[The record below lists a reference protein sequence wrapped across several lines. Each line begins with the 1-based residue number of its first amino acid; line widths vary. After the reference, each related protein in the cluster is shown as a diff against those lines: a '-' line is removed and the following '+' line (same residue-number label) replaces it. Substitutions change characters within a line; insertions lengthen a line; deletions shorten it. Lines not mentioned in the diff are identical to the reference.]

1 MSDPYSGNT
10 VLLLHM
16 EGSNGSAAFVD
27 SSRFPRLI
35 TANGTAQIS
44 TAQSKWGQ
52 GSGYFDGSG
61 YLSLNSLSGFGF
73 GINDY
78 TIEIW
83 ILTSTA
89 NKVILDTRSFS
100 DFGSFFISSSGYA
113 SYWDGSVVRSG
124 TINCTSGAWTHIA
137 WCRSNS
143 VLMIFVNGVLDY
155 SYSNTD
161 NFGTSRTLLVGKD
174 IGTTSANFVGYLQ
187 DLRIT
192 KGIARYTDTFTP
204 PSRLPDPDPA
214 VCVLGAS
221 ARLVDLEDGGSY
233 QITGTVDELGVP
245 GRYRVR
251 LFDRISGRLIREIW
265 SAADGTYSFQNLAYR
280 PQGYFVVAY
289 DHGENPHN
297 AAIADLMTPE
307 AMP

>member
-1 MSDPYSGNT
+1 MLCIGRNQT
-10 VLLLHM
+10 
-16 EGSNGSAAFVD
+16 N
-27 SSRFPRLI
+27 SS
-35 TANGTAQIS
+35 
-44 TAQSKWGQ
+44 W
-52 GSGYFDGSG
+52 YF
-61 YLSLNSLSGFGF
+61 
-73 GINDY
+73 
-78 TIEIW
+78 
-83 ILTSTA
+83 
-89 NKVILDTRSFS
+89 K
-100 DFGSFFISSSGYA
+100 
-113 SYWDGSVVRSG
+113 
-124 TINCTSGAWTHIA
+124 
-137 WCRSNS
+137 
-143 VLMIFVNGVLDY
+143 
-155 SYSNTD
+155 
-161 NFGTSRTLLVGKD
+161 
-174 IGTTSANFVGYLQ
+174 GYLQ

-204 PSRLPDPDPA
+204 PSRLDDPDPL
-214 VCVLGAS
+214 VCALGAS
-221 ARLVDLEDGGSY
+221 ARLVDIEDGGSY